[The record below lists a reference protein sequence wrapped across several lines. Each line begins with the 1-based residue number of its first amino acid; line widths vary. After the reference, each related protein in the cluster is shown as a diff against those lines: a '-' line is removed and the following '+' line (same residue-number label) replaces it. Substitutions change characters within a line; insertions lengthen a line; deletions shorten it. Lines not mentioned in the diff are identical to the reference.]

1 MKLSFAAAALLL
13 LAATPSFADPTPAS
27 AEQFL
32 RGLYA
37 NYKPHGKPV
46 SFVYPDAKGI
56 VDPAMLALLKHD
68 KVKSKGEVGAMDSD
82 PVCNCQD
89 WGTLKVTSLKVT
101 MSGAGAASADVT
113 FKDLDDVQTMRFSL
127 VYLDGGWRI
136 HDISTKDTPSLVAY
150 LRDYKY

>member
-1 MKLSFAAAALLL
+1 MKLRFAVSALLL

-37 NYKPHGKPV
+37 NYKPHGKSV
-46 SFVYPDAKGI
+46 SFVYPDAKTI
-56 VDPAMLALLKHD
+56 VDPAMLKLLKHD
-68 KVKSKGEVGAMDSD
+68 QTMSRGEVGAMDSD

-101 MSGAGAASADVT
+101 MSGASAASADVT
-113 FKDLDDVQTMRFSL
+113 FKNLDDVQNMRFSL
-127 VYLDGGWRI
+127 VYLD
-136 HDISTKDTPSLVAY
+136 
-150 LRDYKY
+150 

>member
-1 MKLSFAAAALLL
+1 MKMRFVVPALLL
-13 LAATPSFADPTPAS
+13 LTAVPAWAAPSAAS

-46 SFVYPDAKGI
+46 SFVYPDAKAI

-89 WGTLKVTSLKVT
+89 WGALKVTSLKVT
-101 MSGAGAASADVT
+101 MSGDSAASADVA
-113 FKDLDDVQTMRFSL
+113 FKNLDDAETMRFSL

-136 HDISTKDTPSLVAY
+136 HDISSKDTPSLAAY

>member
-1 MKLSFAAAALLL
+1 MKMRFVVPALLL
-13 LAATPSFADPTPAS
+13 LAVTPAWAAPSAAS

-46 SFVYPDAKGI
+46 SFVYPDAKGL

-101 MSGAGAASADVT
+101 MSGDSAASADVT
-113 FKDLDDVQTMRFSL
+113 FKNLDDVENMRFSL

-136 HDISTKDTPSLVAY
+136 HDISTKDTPSLAAY